1 MNNKQLLRGIF
12 LMIFALA
19 CGIQASTD
27 RLGLLSRPGAGFFP
41 LMVSSLLFL
50 IGLITAVRS
59 RYTPALPMAF
69 NPKNI
74 AVVLGSLV
82 GFVLVS
88 QLTNMV
94 AGIAFLVFFSS
105 LAASSYSWQRNLK
118 VVAGLLAIA
127 FAFQKLLG
135 LNLPLL

>member
-19 CGIQASTD
+19 FGIEASTY

-50 IGLITAVRS
+50 IGLITAVRA
-59 RYTPALPMAF
+59 RYTAPVPTGF

-74 AVVLGSLV
+74 AIVLGSLI